1 MKPITCVGACL
12 DRSPYEVFTQE
23 ESATK
28 NFFFQ
33 KVDFA
38 TEILQVVRN
47 DHVIH

>member
-23 ESATK
+23 SATK

-38 TEILQVVRN
+38 TEFLQVVWN